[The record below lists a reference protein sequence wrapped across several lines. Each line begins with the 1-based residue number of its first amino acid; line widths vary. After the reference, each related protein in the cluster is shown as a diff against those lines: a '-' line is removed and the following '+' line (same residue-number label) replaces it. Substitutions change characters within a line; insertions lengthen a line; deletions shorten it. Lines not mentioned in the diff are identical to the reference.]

1 MSGDLADLYR
11 DLILDH
17 SRRRRGEGPLEAA
30 DAEHHELNP
39 TCGDEITVRIRLDPS
54 RTTVESMR
62 WEGSGCSISMASA
75 SVLAE
80 RAEGMS
86 IAGVS
91 QLIDGFRSMMRS
103 RGAGEPDED
112 LLGDGIAFHGV
123 AKYVMRVKCAML
135 AWVALE
141 ACVRQSER

>member
-75 SVLAE
+75 SVLSE

-86 IAGVS
+86 IAGVT

-123 AKYVMRVKCAML
+123 SKYVMRVKCAML

-141 ACVRQSER
+141 ASIRQSER